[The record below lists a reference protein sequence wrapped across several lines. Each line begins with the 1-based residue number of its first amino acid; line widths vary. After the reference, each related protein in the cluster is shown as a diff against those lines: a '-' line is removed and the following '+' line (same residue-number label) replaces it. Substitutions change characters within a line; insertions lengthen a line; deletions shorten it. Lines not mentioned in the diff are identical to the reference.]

1 MQYYHNIVTE
11 KSWEELHKLTALSEF
26 ILIGGWATYLYTKAL
41 KSKDIDILI
50 TYDKL
55 QTLSQNYAMFK
66 NERLKKYEA
75 VKGVVQIDI
84 YLPHFSEIGIPVE
97 VLLQQPNS
105 IEGFTLLQ
113 PDYLLT
119 LKIYTLGQRGRTAKG
134 QKDFLDIISL
144 VQSGICNLQKVKNLL
159 AEYRMNFGLSMFTNL
174 LKETSEIPEL
184 DINTHQ
190 LSKTRK
196 SLLLDLI

>member
-1 MQYYHNIVTE
+1 MESFFN
-11 KSWEELHKLTALSEF
+11 SL
-26 ILIGGWATYLYTKAL
+26 
-41 KSKDIDILI
+41 DPD
-50 TYDKL
+50 
-55 QTLSQNYAMFK
+55 FK

-134 QKDFLDIISL
+134 QKDFLDIISGLIVWDIFNKL
-144 VQSGICNLQKVKNLL
+144 V
-159 AEYRMNFGLSMFTNL
+159 
-174 LKETSEIPEL
+174 
-184 DINTHQ
+184 
-190 LSKTRK
+190 
-196 SLLLDLI
+196 